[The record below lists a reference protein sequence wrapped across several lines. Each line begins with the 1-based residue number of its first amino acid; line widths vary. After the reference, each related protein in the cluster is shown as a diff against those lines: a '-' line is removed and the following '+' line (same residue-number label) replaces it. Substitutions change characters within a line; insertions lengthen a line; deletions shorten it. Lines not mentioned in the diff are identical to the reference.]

1 MILPE
6 YLDTVFIGTPPA
18 TGWPADFHII
28 TAFNPKTLLLEQED
42 DAADTHLR
50 TQLELDQIAHFR
62 ITGCSADLA
71 HQEASW
77 AIIGISLGRAIEI
90 GRQYGQNAIFEVRD
104 GEVFVVSCETLER
117 QPIGQFQERLKVSA
131 RTGAMILHKDK
142 NGFLPYS
149 KTPEQFHQEL
159 NEISQ
164 RFGFTLKPP
173 SESQET
179 SDTTTHRFTFRP
191 YPETQQKEKK
201 RRVPKEPPLTLEI
214 LRTRLDGQ
222 SLQERVD
229 LVFAAYRERP
239 SLFEKLSADQAA
251 ELVGVEF
258 FSDPDKQHKWEFAEV
273 PEEDDYFDY
282 HRASLTLWTSGGSKI
297 VFSTKYND
305 VESHRYFSI

>member
-1 MILPE
+1 M
-6 YLDTVFIGTPPA
+6 
-18 TGWPADFHII
+18 
-28 TAFNPKTLLLEQED
+28 N
-42 DAADTHLR
+42 
-50 TQLELDQIAHFR
+50 
-62 ITGCSADLA
+62 
-71 HQEASW
+71 
-77 AIIGISLGRAIEI
+77 
-90 GRQYGQNAIFEVRD
+90 
-104 GEVFVVSCETLER
+104 
-117 QPIGQFQERLKVSA
+117 
-131 RTGAMILHKDK
+131 LHKDS
-142 NGFLPYS
+142 NGSLPYS
-149 KTPEQFHQEL
+149 ETAEEFRQKL
-159 NEISQ
+159 NTVLAKY
-164 RFGFTLKPP
+164 GLTLTPP
-173 SESQET
+173 SESQEPQNT
-179 SDTTTHRFTFRP
+179 MTHRFTFRP
-191 YPETQQKEKK
+191 YPETPQKEKK